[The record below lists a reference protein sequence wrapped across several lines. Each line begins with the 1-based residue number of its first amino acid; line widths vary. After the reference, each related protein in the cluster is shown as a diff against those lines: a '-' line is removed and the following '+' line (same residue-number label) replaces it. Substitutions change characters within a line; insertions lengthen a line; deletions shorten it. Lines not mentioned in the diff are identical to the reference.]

1 MSTQIFITP
10 NGSVEEELLIYES
23 LSIQDSL
30 TDRASTCNITM
41 PYHKTTDITRFTVGS
56 QIRVITNGTEF
67 KFWLVKPP
75 LKLNGLIKTLQME
88 CLSYEAKTQ
97 KIVVN
102 ESYVDKQVDF
112 IVDDLFTKYVP
123 WATRTGI
130 QTATKVV
137 SIRFPDM
144 FLWDCMEQLCTLVGY
159 DWYLDI
165 DMDLQF
171 FQTANNVSTYTIT
184 ENNFKKGTASFTPD
198 ASKLVNRLWI
208 KGAKGT
214 SLPFTQN
221 IEVDMYYSPIPLFY
235 TPYINDLSTI
245 TITIGGNP
253 KTVGIEGVA
262 EEGYYDFLIN
272 KAEKLLVPD
281 LCPTGTGTIEYN
293 YEYPVK
299 ILLEDEESMATY
311 GTFEDI
317 LTVDT
322 DDKYLAR
329 EVGSRYLEKHSD
341 PILVGSVEPFSG
353 TYKAGE
359 LIQVNIPSL
368 DINTFLVIK
377 DVSYEASPLKPINI
391 KLNLESTPRDLEQIL
406 KDMNKRLSK
415 MEKELYG
422 TTDDTIV
429 ESYKLFKEK
438 IYVPRAQD
446 NGIIYSL
453 PTPQDDGIEWVLH
466 DYWIVGSDFIPCPDM
481 MI

>member
-1 MSTQIFITP
+1 
-10 NGSVEEELLIYES
+10 
-23 LSIQDSL
+23 
-30 TDRASTCNITM
+30 
-41 PYHKTTDITRFTVGS
+41 
-56 QIRVITNGTEF
+56 
-67 KFWLVKPP
+67 
-75 LKLNGLIKTLQME
+75 
-88 CLSYEAKTQ
+88 
-97 KIVVN
+97 
-102 ESYVDKQVDF
+102 
-112 IVDDLFTKYVP
+112 
-123 WATRTGI
+123 
-130 QTATKVV
+130 
-137 SIRFPDM
+137 
-144 FLWDCMEQLCTLVGY
+144 
-159 DWYLDI
+159 
-165 DMDLQF
+165 
-171 FQTANNVSTYTIT
+171 
-184 ENNFKKGTASFTPD
+184 
-198 ASKLVNRLWI
+198 
-208 KGAKGT
+208 
-214 SLPFTQN
+214 
-221 IEVDMYYSPIPLFY
+221 
-235 TPYINDLSTI
+235 
-245 TITIGGNP
+245 
-253 KTVGIEGVA
+253 
-262 EEGYYDFLIN
+262 
-272 KAEKLLVPD
+272 
-281 LCPTGTGTIEYN
+281 
-293 YEYPVK
+293 
-299 ILLEDEESMATY
+299 MATY

-368 DINTFLVIK
+368 DIDTFLVIK
-377 DVSYEASPLKPINI
+377 DVSYEASPLQPINI

-466 DYWIVGSDFIPCPDM
+466 DYWIIGSDFIPCPDM